1 VGEDT
6 NQIEEQIRE
15 RRSDLGRNLDTL
27 ERKAR
32 ELADWRTHYR
42 EHPVAFI
49 GAAVGV
55 GLILGLTTI
64 PRKRA
69 QYSGDDTFA
78 ERDSSHDVY
87 QASHDVYQAN
97 GSSRRGIRA
106 DAAERIKREAKET
119 WDHIATG
126 LLHLASAKAIQFV
139 SEKVPGFTEHAEE
152 GSRGSSGTLH

>member
-1 VGEDT
+1 MGEDT
-6 NQIEEQIRE
+6 NQIEQQIRE

-42 EHPVAFI
+42 EHPGAFI
-49 GAAVGV
+49 GAAIGV
-55 GLILGLTTI
+55 GLILGLTAI

-69 QYSGDDTFA
+69 RSSVEDTFA

-87 QASHDVYQAN
+87 QAN
-97 GSSRRGIRA
+97 GSGRRGIRA
-106 DAAERIKREAKET
+106 DAAEKIKREAGET

-139 SEKVPGFTEHAEE
+139 SEMVPGFTEHAEE
-152 GSRGSSGTLH
+152 NPRPSSRTLH

>member
-1 VGEDT
+1 VGENT
-6 NQIEEQIRE
+6 NQIEQEIRE

-42 EHPVAFI
+42 EHPAAFI
-49 GAAVGV
+49 GAAIGA
-55 GLILGLTTI
+55 GLMLGLLAI
-64 PRKRA
+64 PRPRRRA
-69 QYSGDDTFA
+69 AVDDTFG

-87 QASHDVYQAN
+87 QVN
-97 GSSRRGIRA
+97 GSARRGIRA
-106 DAAERIKREAKET
+106 DAADRIKREAGET

-139 SEKVPGFTEHAEE
+139 SERVPGFTEHAEE
-152 GSRGSSGTLH
+152 RQPFRDRTLH